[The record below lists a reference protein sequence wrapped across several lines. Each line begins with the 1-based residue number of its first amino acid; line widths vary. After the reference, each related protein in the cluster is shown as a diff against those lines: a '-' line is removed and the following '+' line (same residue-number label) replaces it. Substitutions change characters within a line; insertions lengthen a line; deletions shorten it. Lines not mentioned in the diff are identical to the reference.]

1 MNRTSGENIG
11 DTGLIQAFRA
21 WKEQFKVSLEAG
33 NEDLLPGLHFTRYD
47 PTLALHLFLYKFHR
61 EQLFFISFARVWANA
76 MKPAAAVGLMSFA
89 KMKVTHLYRS
99 NEYVPTLTLLTD
111 IV

>member
-21 WKEQFKVSLEAG
+21 WKEQFEVSLEAG
-33 NEDLLPGLHFTRYD
+33 NEHLLPGLDFTRYR
-47 PTLALHLFLYKFHR
+47 PISTLHPFLYKFHR

-76 MKPAAAVGLMSFA
+76 IKPAAAVGLMSFV

-99 NEYVPTLTLLTD
+99 NEYVPTLILLPD